1 MRSRDI
7 HAVRLLG
14 VTALSGVLASLV
26 AQPALAQDA
35 PAEAAAAE
43 EVSSSNDIVVTA
55 NRRQQD
61 VTQIP
66 YNITAVTAE
75 SIERSGVATLEDLSR
90 QVPNLVVT
98 SSGNQ
103 FLGAQRQIMRGLNAS
118 ANNRNGVAL
127 EQNPVGTYLGN
138 APYASY
144 FQVEDIERV
153 EVLRGPQGTLYG
165 SGALGGTIRLIPNQP
180 ALGRFEGRL
189 KASAADIAHSK
200 DYDYGFG
207 GLVNIPVGE
216 TLAVRL
222 SASHDYE
229 GGFIDTY
236 GIFAR
241 GSDDPI
247 GKPILAD
254 PSQPQTSAPSVY
266 NKKDANTSRVT
277 NIRGAI
283 RWQPVA
289 ELDIT
294 LAHNLSRLKGF
305 GPSNDTPAYQGGPDP
320 LAPSIS
326 YPDTG
331 EYEVVARSRQPFER
345 TSNMTT
351 LDMSYDLGFAT
362 LSSTSSYFKTDGE
375 VWVDGTWGNLGL
387 PPAYLPYY
395 SGSPI
400 NPRYNAI
407 YEYSDRT
414 TSKTQELRLVS
425 NGDGPIDY
433 TVGLYYQ
440 NEKARTAWNGHAP
453 GQQAYNQLPG
463 VTTPGFGPLGPEE
476 FIFAVSGTNR
486 FIEKAAFGEVTW
498 HAIEGLDLTAG
509 VRVFEQKLKRSVD
522 NILPVF
528 GISES
533 SVNSAKFSDAKFRL
547 NATYEYSAG
556 HRVYATFSQGFRR
569 GGANA
574 FALTGF
580 IREPAS
586 LLNYEPD
593 SVDNFEIGVKGRFDN
608 GWRYTADVFLA
619 KWKDPQIGG
628 FTAVNFWPAVFN
640 GKEAESKGFEFEL
653 SGNITDTLSFQGG
666 YAYTKATLT
675 KDFCV
680 ESGDGSGV
688 PGADIPCAIVG
699 TKGTPLPSAPRH
711 SGTFSLNYE
720 HDLNDEDTITASF
733 NGNYKG
739 KSRMNLPT
747 LGQRYPTIPSY
758 WLFNAYV
765 GWSHGPVSAS
775 LFARNLFDKRTVFAV
790 NTRITPYA
798 PIDLYESVGRPRTI
812 GIELG
817 YKW

>member
-1 MRSRDI
+1 MRSRNI

-14 VTALSGVLASLV
+14 VTALSGLLASL
-26 AQPALAQDA
+26 ASQPALAQ
-35 PAEAAAAE
+35 EASAADE
-43 EVSSSNDIVVTA
+43 DRSSSDIVVTA

-61 VTQIP
+61 VTKIP
-66 YNITAVTAE
+66 YNITAVTAQ
-75 SIERSGVATLEDLSR
+75 SIERAGVATIEDLSR

-138 APYASY
+138 APYAGY

-165 SGALGGTIRLIPNQP
+165 SGALGGTIRMIPNQP
-180 ALGRFEGRL
+180 ALGRFEGRV
-189 KASAADIAHSK
+189 KASAAEIAHSK
-200 DYDYGFG
+200 DYDYGFS

-216 TLAVRL
+216 TMAVRL

-229 GGFIDTY
+229 GGFIDQY
-236 GIFAR
+236 GLFAR

-247 GKPILAD
+247 GKPIMVD
-254 PSQPQTSAPSVY
+254 PSDPLTSAASVY
-266 NKKDANTSRVT
+266 NMKDANTSRVT
-277 NIRGAI
+277 NVRGAI
-283 RWQPVA
+283 RWKPVA

-294 LAHNLSRLKGF
+294 LAHNLSRLTGF
-305 GPSNDTPAYQGGPDP
+305 GPSTDTPGYNGGPDP
-320 LAPSIS
+320 LAPSII

-331 EYEVVARSRQPFER
+331 KYEGVARARQPFER

-362 LSSTSSYFKTDGE
+362 LSSTSSYFKTEGE
-375 VWVDGTWGNLGL
+375 VWVDGIWGLLAL
-387 PPAYLPYY
+387 PADYLPYY

-400 NPRYNAI
+400 NPRFNAI
-407 YEYSDRT
+407 YQYTDRT

-433 TVGLYYQ
+433 TLGLYYQ
-440 NEKARTAWNGHAP
+440 NEKSATAWNGHAP
-453 GQQAYNQLPG
+453 GQQAYNALPG
-463 VTTPGFGPLGPEE
+463 VMNPGYGPMGSEE
-476 FIFAVSGTNR
+476 FIFAVSGVNR
-486 FIEKAAFGEVTW
+486 FIEKAVFGEITW
-498 HAIEGLDLTAG
+498 HAIEGLDLTGG
-509 VRVFEQKLKRSVD
+509 VRVFQQKLRRTV
-522 NILPVF
+522 NNVNPVF
-528 GISES
+528 GLAEA
-533 SVNSAKFSDAKFRL
+533 SVNSAKFSDAKFRF
-547 NATYEYSAG
+547 NATYEYTPG

-574 FALTGF
+574 FSLTGF
-580 IREPAS
+580 LREPAA
-586 LLNYEPD
+586 LLNYAPD
-593 SVDNFEIGVKGRFDN
+593 SVDNFELGVKGRFGN

-619 KWKDPQIGG
+619 KWKNPQIGG

-640 GKEAESKGFEFEL
+640 GQEAESKGFEFEL
-653 SGNITDTLSFQGG
+653 LGNLTDTLSFQGG

-680 ESGDGSGV
+680 PSGDGTGN
-688 PGADIPCAIVG
+688 PAGDISCAIVG
-699 TKGTPLPSAPRH
+699 TKGTPLPSAPKH

-720 HDLNDEDTITASF
+720 QALNDEDTITASF

-747 LGQRYPTIPSY
+747 LGARYPMVPSY

-765 GWSHGPVSAS
+765 GWNHGPVTAS
-775 LFARNLFDKRTVFAV
+775 LFARNLFDKRTVFAI

-812 GIELG
+812 GIEVG
-817 YKW
+817 YKF

>member
-1 MRSRDI
+1 MRPKNI
-7 HAVRLLG
+7 QVVRLLS
-14 VTALSGVLASLV
+14 VTALSGLMASLAS
-26 AQPALAQDA
+26 QPALAQQA
-35 PAEAAAAE
+35 PAAE
-43 EVSSSNDIVVTA
+43 EGTSGDDIVVTA

-66 YNITAVTAE
+66 YNITAVTGE
-75 SIERSGVATLEDLSR
+75 SIERTGVATIEDLSR

-127 EQNPVGTYLGN
+127 EQNPVSTYLGN
-138 APYASY
+138 APYANY

-165 SGALGGTIRLIPNQP
+165 SGALGGTIRLIPTQP

-189 KASAADIAHSK
+189 KATAADIAHSK
-200 DYDYGFG
+200 DYDYGLS

-216 TLAVRL
+216 TLAVRI
-222 SASHDYE
+222 SASHDHE
-229 GGFIDTY
+229 GGFIDQY
-236 GIFAR
+236 GLFAR

-254 PSQPQTSAPSVY
+254 PSQPATSAPSIY
-266 NKKDANTSRVT
+266 SLKDANTSRVT
-277 NIRGAI
+277 NVRGAV
-283 RWQPVA
+283 RWKPVP

-294 LAHNLSRLKGF
+294 LAHNLSRLTGF
-305 GPSNDTPAYQGGPDP
+305 GPSTDTPAYNGGPDP

-331 EYEVVARSRQPFER
+331 KYQGVARGRQPYVR

-351 LDMSYDLGFAT
+351 LDMSYDMGFAT
-362 LSSTSSYFKTDGE
+362 LSSTSSYFETDGE

-395 SGSPI
+395 TGTPI

-407 YEYSDRT
+407 YDYTDRT

-425 NGDGPIDY
+425 NGDGAIDY
-433 TVGLYYQ
+433 TLGLYYQ
-440 NEKARTAWNGHAP
+440 NEKNGTAWNGHAP

-463 VTTPGFGPLGPEE
+463 VTNPGLGPLGPEE
-476 FIFAVSGTNR
+476 FIFSVSGVNR
-486 FIEKAAFGEVTW
+486 FIEKAVFGEVTW
-498 HAIEGLDLTAG
+498 HAIEGLDLTGG
-509 VRVFEQKLKRSVD
+509 VRVFQQKLSRSVD

-533 SVNSAKFSDAKFRL
+533 SVNTAKFSDAKFRL
-547 NATYEYSAG
+547 NATYEYTRG

-586 LLNYEPD
+586 LLSYQPD
-593 SVDNFEIGVKGRFDN
+593 SVDNYEIGLKGRFGN

-619 KWKDPQIGG
+619 KWQDPQIGG

-640 GKEAESKGFEFEL
+640 GKSAESKGFELEV
-653 SGNITDTLSFQGG
+653 SGNITDTLSLQGG

-680 ESGDGSGV
+680 ASGDGSGN
-688 PGADIPCAIVG
+688 PTGDIPCAIVG
-699 TKGTPLPSAPRH
+699 TKGTSLPSAPRH

-720 HDLNDEDTITASF
+720 RELNNEDSITASV
-733 NGNYKG
+733 NANYKG

-747 LGQRYPTIPSY
+747 LGQRYPVIPSY
-758 WLFNAYV
+758 WLVNAYV
-765 GWSHGPVSAS
+765 GWSHGPISAS
-775 LFARNLFDKRTVFAV
+775 LFARNLFDKRAVFAV

-798 PIDLYESVGRPRTI
+798 PIDLYESVGRPRTV
-812 GIELG
+812 GIEVG
-817 YKW
+817 YKF